1 MAVGR
6 GSTAAGRDYSVQAL
20 APRLFLTVFHLTAV
34 GVAGW
39 LLFGGGLENSTAVPL
54 RRDLLFACAIL
65 YFLRVILTSFYL
77 MKRRMGWGEATLIAV
92 WVSAIHL
99 LFAYLGGTHSGPV
112 GTAAVAGTMV
122 YIAGS
127 LLNTGS
133 ELQRR
138 KWKQQPENAGHLF
151 YRRPV
156 PIRDAH

>member
-1 MAVGR
+1 MAAGR

-34 GVAGW
+34 GVAGG

-92 WVSAIHL
+92 FGQCDSSAL
-99 LFAYLGGTHSGPV
+99 RLSRRNQLRAGGYS
-112 GTAAVAGTMV
+112 
-122 YIAGS
+122 
-127 LLNTGS
+127 
-133 ELQRR
+133 RR
-138 KWKQQPENAGHLF
+138 RGHDGVHC
-151 YRRPV
+151 RIP
-156 PIRDAH
+156 P